1 MKIIEMF
8 LVVLNNE
15 NDSFKLFPVYEMK
28 KEIDII
34 FRERKKKVS
43 HKND

>member
-1 MKIIEMF
+1 MC
-8 LVVLNNE
+8 LVVLHNE

-34 FRERKKKVS
+34 FRERKKIT